1 METDT
6 ERARRR
12 FNRVKRETLRRGK
25 RIASRGKRGFFSILF
40 SRSGLIGVML
50 LAQLI
55 LFLLLTFWLQS
66 YTSKYFLISGAIGGL
81 VVLYIINSRS
91 DSTAKI
97 TWLFLIL
104 LMPLFGIAL
113 YIYTQTDIGH
123 RRLKRRAAKIIGD
136 TKHSIPQD
144 PRDLDALSRAGSD
157 ISGLVSYMN
166 KTGCYP
172 VYRNEG
178 ADYP

>member
-55 LFLLLTFWLQS
+55 LFVALSLWIQP
-66 YTSKYFLISGAIGGL
+66 YASKYFMISGTIGGL

-123 RRLKRRAAKIIGD
+123 RRLKRR
-136 TKHSIPQD
+136 
-144 PRDLDALSRAGSD
+144 RLSGTRNTRSRRTRGISTRSPARVPTSRGSCP
-157 ISGLVSYMN
+157 I
-166 KTGCYP
+166 
-172 VYRNEG
+172 
-178 ADYP
+178 

>member
-55 LFLLLTFWLQS
+55 LFVALSLWIQP
-66 YTSKYFLISGAIGGL
+66 YASKYFMISGTIGGL

-113 YIYTQTDIGH
+113 
-123 RRLKRRAAKIIGD
+123 
-136 TKHSIPQD
+136 
-144 PRDLDALSRAGSD
+144 
-157 ISGLVSYMN
+157 
-166 KTGCYP
+166 
-172 VYRNEG
+172 
-178 ADYP
+178 

>member
-55 LFLLLTFWLQS
+55 LFVALSLWIQALRLE
-66 YTSKYFLISGAIGGL
+66 
-81 VVLYIINSRS
+81 
-91 DSTAKI
+91 
-97 TWLFLIL
+97 IL
-104 LMPLFGIAL
+104 HDFR
-113 YIYTQTDIGH
+113 DD
-123 RRLKRRAAKIIGD
+123 RRARG
-136 TKHSIPQD
+136 
-144 PRDLDALSRAGSD
+144 ALHHQ
-157 ISGLVSYMN
+157 
-166 KTGCYP
+166 
-172 VYRNEG
+172 
-178 ADYP
+178 